1 MPSRCFFVG
10 MKRIA
15 FLFALVFCFFLTAQE
30 SVLRMTLPE
39 NLENVMSRKIDLDKT
54 RSEQEQYTV
63 QIFSGNF
70 EQAEI
75 QLARFKGYFP
85 EIEAKLTFE
94 TPNYKIRVGR
104 YATRLEGL
112 TALAEIKKKF
122 YQAFLL
128 MP

>member
-1 MPSRCFFVG
+1 
-10 MKRIA
+10 
-15 FLFALVFCFFLTAQE
+15 
-30 SVLRMTLPE
+30 LRLTLPE
-39 NLENVMSRKIDLDKT
+39 NLENVMARKIDLDKT

-63 QIFSGNF
+63 QIFSGDF

-75 QLARFKGYFP
+75 QLARFKEFFP

-112 TALAEIKKKF
+112 TALAAIKKKF